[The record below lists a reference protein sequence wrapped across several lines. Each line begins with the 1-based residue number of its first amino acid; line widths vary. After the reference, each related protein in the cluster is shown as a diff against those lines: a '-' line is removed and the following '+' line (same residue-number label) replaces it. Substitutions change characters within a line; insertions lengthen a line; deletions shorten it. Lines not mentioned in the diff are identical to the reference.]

1 MSLRSAQATDAPS
14 ITRVFQAA
22 RDHSLAFLPKLHTDQ
37 EDHAFYAKVVERERV
52 TVAEAG
58 GAVVAFLALDGDE
71 IDHLYVD
78 PAHHR
83 QGLGTAL
90 LADAK
95 AQREHLELWV
105 FQRNRN
111 AIAFYEAHG
120 FAIVA
125 STDGADNEER
135 EPDHRM
141 AWSAATR
148 PGTAPVPTRG

>member
-52 TVAEAG
+52 TVAEAD

-111 AIAFYEAHG
+111 AIAFY
-120 FAIVA
+120 
-125 STDGADNEER
+125 
-135 EPDHRM
+135 
-141 AWSAATR
+141 
-148 PGTAPVPTRG
+148 

>member
-1 MSLRSAQATDAPS
+1 M
-14 ITRVFQAA
+14 
-22 RDHSLAFLPKLHTDQ
+22 
-37 EDHAFYAKVVERERV
+37 
-52 TVAEAG
+52 
-58 GAVVAFLALDGDE
+58 VAFLALDGDE

-78 PAHHR
+78 PAHQR
-83 QGLGTAL
+83 RGLGTAL

-141 AWSAATR
+141 AWSLR
-148 PGTAPVPTRG
+148 

>member
-1 MSLRSAQATDAPS
+1 MPLRPARTADAPA

-22 RDHSLAFLPKLHTDQ
+22 RDHSLAFLPNLHTGA
-37 EDHAFYAKVVERERV
+37 EDHAFFARVVEGGGV
-52 TVAEAG
+52 TVAEAQ
-58 GAVVAFLALDGDE
+58 GAVVAFLGRAGDE

-83 QGLGTAL
+83 QGHGSAL
-90 LADAK
+90 LTA
-95 AQREHLELWV
+95 AQASSERLELWV
-105 FQRNRN
+105 FQRNTG

-125 STDGADNEER
+125 STDGAGNEEH

-141 AWSAATR
+141 AWSLR
-148 PGTAPVPTRG
+148 